1 LSAPSQY
8 QSIIIEHRIA
18 DFLNF
23 PPLLF
28 DSSSP
33 NKYGFLGKLSVFW
46 FQKTGS
52 KVIML
57 QELME
62 KGISSFAIAF
72 KEYAEK

>member
-33 NKYGFLGKLSVFW
+33 NKYGFLGKTIGLLV
-46 FQKTGS
+46 S
-52 KVIML
+52 KNWV
-57 QELME
+57 
-62 KGISSFAIAF
+62 KGDYVARADG
-72 KEYAEK
+72 KRY